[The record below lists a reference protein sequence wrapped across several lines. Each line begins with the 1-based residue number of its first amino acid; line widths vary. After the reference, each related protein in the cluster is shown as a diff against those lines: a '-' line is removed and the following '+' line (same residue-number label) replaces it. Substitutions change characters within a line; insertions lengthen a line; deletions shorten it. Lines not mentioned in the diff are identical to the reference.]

1 MSRNSSEREAG
12 SSSTFQS
19 PIACE
24 SCRQRKRRTLTHPRR
39 PFCLQCSH
47 EPGRCQYP
55 EQSKRGIP
63 NGYLNKLE
71 TRLAETEAALFRVLS
86 GTTDS
91 QTYDAAS
98 SPALLS
104 QAAWTPRQNKV
115 DRVKEWESL
124 PLQTP
129 TDVQAWFRSKATESN
144 DAATDLPAASPQSL
158 MSSVSDQL
166 ALPQPSVERTPMSN
180 PQPVVDIPIEPQ
192 FLAPM
197 TPVNTGQS
205 GNRNAPD
212 SHSKAKELSKSHQ
225 NLYF

>member
-12 SSSTFQS
+12 NSSTFQS

-24 SCRQRKRRTLTHPRR
+24 SCRQRKRRCDRKL

-71 TRLAETEAALFRVLS
+71 TRLAETEAALIGVLS
-86 GTTDS
+86 GTMDS

-129 TDVQAWFRSKATESN
+129 TDIQVWFRSKATESN

-197 TPVNTGQS
+197 TPVNTAQT

>member
-12 SSSTFQS
+12 NSSTFQS

-24 SCRQRKRRTLTHPRR
+24 SCRQRKRRCDRKL

-86 GTTDS
+86 GTMDS

-129 TDVQAWFRSKATESN
+129 NDIQAWFRSKATESN
-144 DAATDLPAASPQSL
+144 DAAADLPAASPQSL

-197 TPVNTGQS
+197 TPVNTAQTGS
-205 GNRNAPD
+205 RNAPD

>member
-1 MSRNSSEREAG
+1 MSRNSSEREGHAL
-12 SSSTFQS
+12 QS

-24 SCRQRKRRTLTHPRR
+24 SCRQRKRRCDRK
-39 PFCLQCSH
+39 FH

-86 GTTDS
+86 GALDHAQGFDS
-91 QTYDAAS
+91 AS
-98 SPALLS
+98 SPALLP

-115 DRVKEWESL
+115 DRVKEWDSL

-129 TDVQAWFRSKATESN
+129 DDIQAWYRSKATEHN
-144 DAATDLPAASPQSL
+144 DPAIDLPAASPQSL
-158 MSSVSDQL
+158 ISTVSDPMFAPPPPPRDPGSVPGSVSDHQGISD
-166 ALPQPSVERTPMSN
+166 AV
-180 PQPVVDIPIEPQ
+180 IEPQ
-192 FLAPM
+192 LRAMTPM
-197 TPVNTGQS
+197 VSTPVNRVS
-205 GNRNAPD
+205 
-212 SHSKAKELSKSHQ
+212 SESLSKAKELSKSQQ

>member
-12 SSSTFQS
+12 NSSTFQS

-24 SCRQRKRRTLTHPRR
+24 SCRQRKRRCDRKL

-86 GTTDS
+86 GTMDS

-129 TDVQAWFRSKATESN
+129 TDIQAWFRSKATESN

-158 MSSVSDQL
+158 ISSVSDQL
-166 ALPQPSVERTPMSN
+166 ALPQPSVERTSMSN
-180 PQPVVDIPIEPQ
+180 SQPVVDIPIEPQ

-197 TPVNTGQS
+197 TPVNTAQT

>member
-24 SCRQRKRRTLTHPRR
+24 SCRQRKRRCDRKL

-86 GTTDS
+86 GTMDS

-129 TDVQAWFRSKATESN
+129 NDVQAWFRSKATESN

-197 TPVNTGQS
+197 TPVNTAQTGS
-205 GNRNAPD
+205 RNAPD

>member
-12 SSSTFQS
+12 NSSTFQS

-24 SCRQRKRRTLTHPRR
+24 SCRQRKRRCDRKL

-86 GTTDS
+86 GTMDS

-124 PLQTP
+124 PLQTS
-129 TDVQAWFRSKATESN
+129 TDIQAWFRSKATESN

-197 TPVNTGQS
+197 TPVNTAQTGS
-205 GNRNAPD
+205 RNAPD

>member
-1 MSRNSSEREAG
+1 MSRNSSEREG
-12 SSSTFQS
+12 NTLQS

-24 SCRQRKRRTLTHPRR
+24 SCRQRKRRCDRK
-39 PFCLQCSH
+39 FH

-86 GTTDS
+86 GALDHTQGFDS
-91 QTYDAAS
+91 AS
-98 SPALLS
+98 SPALLP

-115 DRVKEWESL
+115 DRVKEWDSL

-129 TDVQAWFRSKATESN
+129 DDIQAWYRSKATEHN
-144 DAATDLPAASPQSL
+144 DPAIDLPAASPQSL
-158 MSSVSDQL
+158 ISTVSDPMFAPPPPPRDPGSVPGSVSDHQGISD
-166 ALPQPSVERTPMSN
+166 AV
-180 PQPVVDIPIEPQ
+180 IEPQ
-192 FLAPM
+192 LRAMTPM
-197 TPVNTGQS
+197 VSTPVNRAS
-205 GNRNAPD
+205 SD
-212 SHSKAKELSKSHQ
+212 SLSKAKELSKSQQ

>member
-12 SSSTFQS
+12 NSSTFQS

-24 SCRQRKRRTLTHPRR
+24 SCRQRKRRCDRKL

-86 GTTDS
+86 GTMDS

-129 TDVQAWFRSKATESN
+129 TDIQVWFRSKATESN

-197 TPVNTGQS
+197 TPVNTAQT

>member
-12 SSSTFQS
+12 NSSTFQS

-24 SCRQRKRRTLTHPRR
+24 SCRQRKRRCDRKL

-86 GTTDS
+86 GTMDS

-197 TPVNTGQS
+197 TPVNTAQT

>member
-1 MSRNSSEREAG
+1 MSRNSSERDAG
-12 SSSTFQS
+12 ISSTFQS

-24 SCRQRKRRTLTHPRR
+24 SCRQRKRRCDRKL

-86 GTTDS
+86 GTMDS

-197 TPVNTGQS
+197 TPVNTAQT
-205 GNRNAPD
+205 GNRNAPG

>member
-1 MSRNSSEREAG
+1 MSRNSSEREG
-12 SSSTFQS
+12 SALQS

-24 SCRQRKRRTLTHPRR
+24 SCRQRKRRCDRK
-39 PFCLQCSH
+39 FH

-86 GTTDS
+86 GALDHTQVFDS
-91 QTYDAAS
+91 AS
-98 SPALLS
+98 SPALLP

-115 DRVKEWESL
+115 DRVKEWDSL

-129 TDVQAWFRSKATESN
+129 DDIQAWYRSKATEHN
-144 DAATDLPAASPQSL
+144 DPAIDLPAASPQSL
-158 MSSVSDQL
+158 ISTVSDPMFAPPPPPRDPSSVPGSVSDHQGISD
-166 ALPQPSVERTPMSN
+166 AV
-180 PQPVVDIPIEPQ
+180 IEPQ
-192 FLAPM
+192 LRAMTPM
-197 TPVNTGQS
+197 VSTPVNRTS
-205 GNRNAPD
+205 SD
-212 SHSKAKELSKSHQ
+212 SLSKAKELSKSQQ

>member
-1 MSRNSSEREAG
+1 MSRNSAEAEG
-12 SSSTFQS
+12 GSTFQS

-24 SCRQRKRRTLTHPRR
+24 SCRQRKRRCDRKL

-71 TRLAETEAALFRVLS
+71 TRLAETEAALFRALS
-86 GTTDS
+86 GTLDGQAPGFDS
-91 QTYDAAS
+91 AS

-104 QAAWTPRQNKV
+104 QPAWTPRQNKV

-129 TDVQAWFRSKATESN
+129 SDLQAWFRSKASETG
-144 DAATDLPAASPQSL
+144 DTAAVAAASPQSL
-158 MSSVSDQL
+158 ISSVSDQL
-166 ALPQPSVERTPMSN
+166 SREPAAGMPSSH
-180 PQPVVDIPIEPQ
+180 VVIDMLIEPQ
-192 FLAPM
+192 FIEPM
-197 TPVNTGQS
+197 TPVNAVPGS
-205 GNRNAPD
+205 NRGV
-212 SHSKAKELSKSHQ
+212 SEGVSKAKELSKSQ
-225 NLYF
+225 KNLYF

>member
-12 SSSTFQS
+12 NSSTFQS

-24 SCRQRKRRTLTHPRR
+24 SCRQRKRRCDRKL

-86 GTTDS
+86 CTMDS

-129 TDVQAWFRSKATESN
+129 TDIQAWFRSKATESN

-197 TPVNTGQS
+197 TPVNTAQT

>member
-12 SSSTFQS
+12 ISSTFQS

-24 SCRQRKRRTLTHPRR
+24 SCRQRKRRCDRKL

-71 TRLAETEAALFRVLS
+71 TRLADTEAALFRVLS
-86 GTTDS
+86 GTMDS

-129 TDVQAWFRSKATESN
+129 TDIQAWFRSKATESN

-197 TPVNTGQS
+197 TPVNTSQGV
-205 GNRNAPD
+205 NRNVPD

>member
-1 MSRNSSEREAG
+1 MSRNSSEREA
-12 SSSTFQS
+12 SNSSTFQS

-24 SCRQRKRRTLTHPRR
+24 SCRQRKRRCDRKL

-86 GTTDS
+86 GTMDS

-129 TDVQAWFRSKATESN
+129 TDIQAWFRSKATESN

-197 TPVNTGQS
+197 TPVNTAQT

-225 NLYF
+225 SLYF

>member
-12 SSSTFQS
+12 NSSTFQS

-24 SCRQRKRRTLTHPRR
+24 SCRQRKRRCDRKL

-86 GTTDS
+86 GTMDS
-91 QTYDAAS
+91 QAYDAAS

-197 TPVNTGQS
+197 TPVNTGQT

>member
-24 SCRQRKRRTLTHPRR
+24 SCRQRKRRCDRKL

-86 GTTDS
+86 GTMDN

-180 PQPVVDIPIEPQ
+180 PQPIVDIPIEPQ

-197 TPVNTGQS
+197 TPVNTAQT

>member
-24 SCRQRKRRTLTHPRR
+24 SCRQRKRRCDRKL

-86 GTTDS
+86 GTMDS

-144 DAATDLPAASPQSL
+144 DAATDVPAASPQSL

-197 TPVNTGQS
+197 TPVNTAQT

>member
-12 SSSTFQS
+12 NSSTFQS

-24 SCRQRKRRTLTHPRR
+24 SCRQRKRRCDRKL

-86 GTTDS
+86 GALDS
-91 QTYDAAS
+91 HTYDAAS

-129 TDVQAWFRSKATESN
+129 TDIQAWFRSKATESN

-197 TPVNTGQS
+197 TPLNTAQT

>member
-1 MSRNSSEREAG
+1 MSRNSSEREG
-12 SSSTFQS
+12 STLQS

-24 SCRQRKRRTLTHPRR
+24 SCRQRKRRCDRKL

-86 GTTDS
+86 GALDHTQGFDS
-91 QTYDAAS
+91 AS
-98 SPALLS
+98 SPALLP

-115 DRVKEWESL
+115 DRVKEWDSL

-129 TDVQAWFRSKATESN
+129 DDIQAWYRSKATEHN
-144 DAATDLPAASPQSL
+144 DPAIDLPAASPQSL
-158 MSSVSDQL
+158 ISTVSDPMFAPPPPPRDPGSVPGSVSDHQGISDAVIESQL
-166 ALPQPSVERTPMSN
+166 RA
-180 PQPVVDIPIEPQ
+180 
-192 FLAPM
+192 M
-197 TPVNTGQS
+197 TPVVSTPV
-205 GNRNAPD
+205 NRASSD
-212 SHSKAKELSKSHQ
+212 SLSKARELSKSQQ